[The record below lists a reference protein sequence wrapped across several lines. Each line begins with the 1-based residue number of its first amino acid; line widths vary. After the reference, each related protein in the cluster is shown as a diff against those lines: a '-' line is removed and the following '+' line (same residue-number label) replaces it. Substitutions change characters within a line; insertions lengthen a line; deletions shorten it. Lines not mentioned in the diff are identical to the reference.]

1 MNKKDLIRKIGAL
14 AMIMSFA
21 FPWIDFG
28 IIKYNLFSALAS
40 DSDLIIFNQSGLAI
54 LSIFLIGLFIVWH
67 TPLGIVLELF
77 AFIKFF
83 SDSNQFALYN
93 NLTYGFYIAIIA
105 FVIQILSIK
114 IPIKTIPET
123 ENIQSNLDKWR

>member
-1 MNKKDLIRKIGAL
+1 MNKKALCRRIGAL
-14 AMIMSFA
+14 IMIMSFA
-21 FPWIDFG
+21 LPWIDFG
-28 IIKYNLFSALAS
+28 IIEYDLFSALAT

-54 LSIFLIGLFIVWH
+54 LSLFLIGLLIVWH
-67 TPLGIVLELF
+67 TPIGIILEII

-83 SDSNQFALYN
+83 ADSNQFALYK
-93 NLTYGFYIAIIA
+93 NLSYGFYIASIA
-105 FVIQILSIK
+105 FLLQMLSIK